1 MELEKQMEL
10 MQQIEDALNGG
21 SEQDRTAALDAV
33 RTALIKKDLV
43 FNPKD
48 TFFDVVRI
56 HRDDLKAK
64 GFDGDK
70 VDDKTMEQL
79 ASKMGDIMVEYDF
92 WDILPDLCENYGIP
106 RLEEDD
112 DEL

>member
-1 MELEKQMEL
+1 MEL

-48 TFFDVVRI
+48 TFFNVVRI
-56 HRDDLKAK
+56 HRDDIKMA
-64 GFDGDK
+64 GFAADDI
-70 VDDKTMEQL
+70 DDKTMEQL
-79 ASKMGDIMVEYDF
+79 AKKMGDIMVEYYF
-92 WDILPDLCENYGIP
+92 WDMLPDLCENYGIP
-106 RLEEDD
+106 RLKEDG

>member
-1 MELEKQMEL
+1 MEFEKQMEL

-79 ASKMGDIMVEYDF
+79 ASKMGDVMVEYDF